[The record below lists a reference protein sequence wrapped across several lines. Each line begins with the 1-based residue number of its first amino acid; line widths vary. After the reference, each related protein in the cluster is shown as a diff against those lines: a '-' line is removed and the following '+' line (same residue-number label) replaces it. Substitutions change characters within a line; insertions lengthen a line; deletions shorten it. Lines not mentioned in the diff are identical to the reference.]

1 MGRSSL
7 TTMKIREDE
16 DMDLKENQELL
27 ELFRGLRVTDVRD
40 GMDWLGYHHYGTVH
54 HSIRPLFRTRAIGIA
69 RTARYLPY
77 EGPVPRVTGDEYTE
91 WVRYYY
97 AEVCYDPW
105 VKDIQPGDFICLDVA
120 GIDVGL
126 IGSNNSL
133 ECKKRGA
140 VGFLLNGGGVRDTDE
155 VILQKIPVWSQ
166 FVSQP
171 MDQARIRYLEK
182 DIPIA
187 IGGVAIYP
195 GDVVVADG
203 DGVVVVP
210 RKVARDV
217 ARYARQENEADKAAR
232 RRHYEDL
239 GMELDE
245 TVM

>member
-1 MGRSSL
+1 MNQ
-7 TTMKIREDE
+7 
-16 DMDLKENQELL
+16 KENLELL

-40 GMDWLGYHHYGTVH
+40 GMDWMGYHFYGTVDKRF
-54 HSIRPLFRTRAIGIA
+54 RPLFRTSAIGIA

-77 EGPVPRVTGDEYTE
+77 EGPVPHCTPDEYTE
-91 WVRYYY
+91 WVKTYYS
-97 AEVCYDPW
+97 EVCYDPW
-105 VKDIQPGDFICLDVA
+105 SKDVQEGDFICLDVA
-120 GIDVGL
+120 GLDVGL

-133 ECKKRGA
+133 DCKKKGG
-140 VGFLLNGGGVRDTDE
+140 VGFLMNGGGVRDTDE
-155 VILQKIPVWSQ
+155 MIIQKIPVWSQ

-203 DGVVVVP
+203 DGVLVVP

-217 ARYARQENEADKAAR
+217 AKYARQESSADKLQR
-232 RRHYEDL
+232 RAKYIEL

-245 TVM
+245 TL